1 MADQPVARHRFRRRL
16 TATFV
21 LVAAVSAGVVAAV
34 TIVLAHEYRWRTVR
48 SAAADEARIAI
59 AAAPETLNPTTFH
72 RLRAAY
78 QQRADADLIAVQG
91 GTVFSTRSGLDLA
104 DVPAELTGDE
114 VADEPRT
121 AETTVNG
128 QSALVVRMDGPNGGR
143 YYVVHSLQQLR
154 GSLSELATSALVA
167 WAVTVLAAGAV
178 GQVVARAALRPVAAT
193 AAAAE
198 AIASGELDTRLPVA
212 GRDEFGVLAASFN
225 NMADAVHD
233 LIRQLERAAARERR
247 FTADVA
253 HELRTPLTGMSAS
266 ASVLRE
272 QLDDLPAPVRRPMAV
287 LVNDVD
293 RLRELVFELLEL
305 SRLDT
310 ATDAVEAEPLRIAD
324 AVAAVCADGFRRDAG
339 VRTEIADDAVV
350 LAEPPRLRRILG
362 NLVDNA
368 ILHGRGAPSVRAGRE
383 GDEVLVSV
391 VDDGPGIAPDDLP
404 YVFDRF
410 YKSDR
415 SRASGG
421 SGLGL
426 AIAREHARA
435 MGGDLTAANEP
446 GRGARFTLRLP
457 AAEGA
462 YGTATAP
469 RDTRSARA

>member
-1 MADQPVARHRFRRRL
+1 M
-16 TATFV
+16 FV
-21 LVAAVSAGVVAAV
+21 VVAAVSAGVVATV
-34 TIVLAHEYRWRTVR
+34 TVVLAHQYRWRTVHAN
-48 SAAADEARIAI
+48 AANEARIAI
-59 AAAPETLNPTTFH
+59 AAAPDTLDPTTFR

-78 QQRADADLIAVQG
+78 EQRSDADLVAVQG
-91 GTVFSTRSGLDLA
+91 SAVFSTRTGLTLDDVPLDLLGA
-104 DVPAELTGDE
+104 TPVE
-114 VADEPRT
+114 EPLA
-121 AETTVNG
+121 AETEVNG
-128 QSALVVRMDGPNGGR
+128 LSALVVRLDGPHDAS
-143 YYVVHSLQQLR
+143 YYFFYSLEQIRESLREVVR
-154 GSLSELATSALVA
+154 SALLA
-167 WAVTVLAAGAV
+167 WGFTVVAAGAI
-178 GQVVARAALRPVAAT
+178 GQAVARATLRPVAAT

-198 AIASGELDTRLPVA
+198 AIAAGELETRLPVA
-212 GRDEFGVLAASFN
+212 GRDEFGVLAESFN

-233 LIRQLERAAARERR
+233 LIGQLERAAARERR

-272 QLDDLPAPVRRPMAV
+272 QLDELPPSSRRPAHV

-305 SRLDT
+305 SRLDA
-310 ATDAVEAEPLRIAD
+310 ATDAVEPVPLRIAE

-339 VRTEIADDAVV
+339 VVVEVADDAVV
-350 LAEPPRLRRILG
+350 LAEPPRLRRILA

-368 ILHGRGAPSVRAGRE
+368 ILHGRGAPRIRARRE
-383 GDEVLVSV
+383 GDTVLVDV
-391 VDDGPGIAPDDLP
+391 VDDGNGIAPEDLP

-426 AIAREHARA
+426 AIARDHARA
-435 MGGDLTAANEP
+435 QGGDVTAANEP

-457 AAEGA
+457 AA
-462 YGTATAP
+462 P
-469 RDTRSARA
+469 RGYAGVPRRG